1 MIAINGFVIQ
11 SLLKKKKIQIRN
23 TEWGVE
29 GERVG
34 GRKGGTGIMGYFKG
48 RGRGGAF
55 QSPAYPPEKKTKQ
68 TVRREKPESEP

>member
-1 MIAINGFVIQ
+1 M
-11 SLLKKKKIQIRN
+11 
-23 TEWGVE
+23 
-29 GERVG
+29 G